1 MLRALLLA
9 LLLANAGFY
18 AWTQGWL
25 APWLPPRSEPREPER
40 LAAQVRPERITVLT
54 AGAAS
59 AAVAAASAASTAAA
73 VSTAAASEAEPPPV
87 CLEAGPFNEAGARA
101 AEAVLAEQGVPEG
114 AVSREV
120 VARSYTWGVV
130 MGRFADREAL
140 RLKAEE
146 LKRLNVRFEEINSP
160 PSLAPG
166 LRLGNYSD
174 KYGAEAALGNLAGK
188 GVRTARVEPLPFG
201 PTQQWLRAAKADAEL
216 QTRLKSLPP
225 ERLGNGFQPCVNR
238 PPPPAGGG

>member
-1 MLRALLLA
+1 MLRALLLV

-40 LAAQVRPERITVLT
+40 LAAQVRPERIIVLT

-59 AAVAAASAASTAAA
+59 AAVAAASASAASRP
-73 VSTAAASEAEPPPV
+73 AAASEAEPPPV
-87 CLEAGPFNEAGARA
+87 CLEAGPFNDAVARPV
-101 AEAVLAEQGVPEG
+101 EAVLAEQCVPEG

-160 PSLAPG
+160 PALAPG

-174 KYGAEAALGNLAGK
+174 KYGAEAALGNLAAK

-238 PPPPAGGG
+238 PPPPAGG

>member
-1 MLRALLLA
+1 MLRAILLL

-25 APWLPPRSEPREPER
+25 SPWLPPRSEAREPER
-40 LAAQVRPERITVLT
+40 LAAQVRPERIVVLT

-59 AAVAAASAASTAAA
+59 AAVAAASAASSPAP
-73 VSTAAASEAEPPPV
+73 EAEPPPV

-146 LKRLNVRFEEINSP
+146 LKRLNVRFEEITSP
-160 PSLAPG
+160 PALAPG

-174 KYGAEAALGNLAGK
+174 KYGAEAALGNLVNK

-238 PPPPAGGG
+238 PPPPAAAGG

>member
-1 MLRALLLA
+1 MLRALLL
-9 LLLANAGFY
+9 LLVLANAGFY

-25 APWLPPRSEPREPER
+25 APWLPPRSEVREPER
-40 LAAQVRPERITVLT
+40 LAAQVRPERIGVLT

-59 AAVAAASAASTAAA
+59 AAVAAASAASGTAA
-73 VSTAAASEAEPPPV
+73 VTPSEAEPPPV

-114 AVSREV
+114 AVAREV

-130 MGRFADREAL
+130 MGRFSDREAL

-146 LKRLNVRFEEINSP
+146 LKRLSVRFEEINSP
-160 PSLAPG
+160 PALAPG

-174 KYGAEAALGNLAGK
+174 KYGAEAALGNLANK

-201 PTQQWLRAAKADAEL
+201 PTQQWLRAVKADAEL

-225 ERLGNGFQPCVNR
+225 ERLGSGFQPCINR
-238 PPPPAGGG
+238 PPPPAGG